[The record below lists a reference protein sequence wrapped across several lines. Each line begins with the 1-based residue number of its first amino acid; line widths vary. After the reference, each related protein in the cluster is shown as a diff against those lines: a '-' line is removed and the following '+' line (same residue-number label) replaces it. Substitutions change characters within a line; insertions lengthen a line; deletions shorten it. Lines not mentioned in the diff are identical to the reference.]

1 MLSFTINLKHNHIIL
16 KWISHYRL
24 PACFISRDLV
34 IEWKFLWL
42 ISLTWQYKYLFLY
55 VNTSQALLIKGLTMT
70 VSVNRLGLEV
80 ILKYIQCSSK
90 CIAGLDTFTYP
101 YTNGS
106 QLVQSMFTLQHRYR
120 ASPVFLW
127 SCHGDCKLTCLF
139 NNEDVF
145 FRHFVNHPQGLPGWL
160 KFEWACFTC
169 FSLLLPVC
177 LYCLLENCNLSGENP

>member
-1 MLSFTINLKHNHIIL
+1 
-16 KWISHYRL
+16 
-24 PACFISRDLV
+24 
-34 IEWKFLWL
+34 
-42 ISLTWQYKYLFLY
+42 
-55 VNTSQALLIKGLTMT
+55 MT
-70 VSVNRLGLEV
+70 VSENRLGLEV

-101 YTNGS
+101 YTSGT
-106 QLVQSMFTLQHRYR
+106 QVVQSAFTLQQRYR

-145 FRHFVNHPQGLPGWL
+145 FRHFVNHPQGLPHWL

-169 FSLLLPVC
+169 SSLPLPVC
-177 LYCLLENCNLSGENP
+177 LYCLLKIAIFLVKTHNCQRMSWVCVHNASSIVCFP